1 MEGIGLP
8 LNIYLYVYLEPTK
21 LTAKQADSADI
32 WNAEEVAEGAQ
43 YDDVYDTRQIPEY
56 VTLSVVM

>member
-1 MEGIGLP
+1 M
-8 LNIYLYVYLEPTK
+8 YFYVFSEPTK

-56 VTLSVVM
+56 VVM

>member
-1 MEGIGLP
+1 M
-8 LNIYLYVYLEPTK
+8 YLYVYLEPTK
-21 LTAKQADSADI
+21 LTAKQADSTDI